1 MCALILDKREVYM
14 KLGLKLCGVVVPE
27 LQRRVCEGDVR
38 KASPKLARLREH
50 LVIIYIRS
58 VSRSPEKLQSH
69 TETNRR
75 TFDVRK
81 QTQFHRRAHTQP
93 YYGARFSAVAHRGA
107 ILKVSKPDSSVRPS
121 VTSTPMKGSH
131 EEVRLHRGFR
141 RNAWKQGQ
149 APAARAPVNLKG
161 SLFHLATAPHISVQ
175 VCI

>member
-121 VTSTPMKGSH
+121 VCHFHPH
-131 EEVRLHRGFR
+131 EREPR
-141 RNAWKQGQ
+141 RGQ
-149 APAARAPVNLKG
+149 APPWVSKECVETG
-161 SLFHLATAPHISVQ
+161 SSAGCTCSCRP
-175 VCI
+175 